1 MAKSALS
8 DQSTPVG
15 GSLADSKAGS
25 LYNAIASPL
34 TPMAS
39 AALSTYNG
47 GSQPHQNMMPYLGM
61 YWVIAFQGVFPSRQ

>member
-1 MAKSALS
+1 
-8 DQSTPVG
+8 
-15 GSLADSKAGS
+15 
-25 LYNAIASPL
+25 
-34 TPMAS
+34 MAS